1 MKLALS
7 YTDVINGKFTL
18 GSINLM
24 MVFQVNCPGCF
35 IHGFPLLKELQAHYN
50 NKLSCFA
57 LATVFEDFHLNT
69 EEHVRL
75 LVNTGGLIGETLRS
89 QEAVHLNWD
98 SSTLSVPVLIDEF
111 VNQSELNQ
119 SEFVNRIIQNMVDP
133 NITTALEQ
141 ENMRATLK
149 NYFSQLPK
157 CGKTFAENL
166 MRGTPSF
173 FLFTDSMDI
182 LVQWF
187 GHADSSAIKNNLDI
201 FINKKMG
208 KSPFDLK
215 HQNENIDSRIIAA
228 MERIS
233 QAFRVLLWNE
243 SKELSLSPIQI
254 QILIFLMFH
263 SEAKRKVSYLA
274 EEFNMTKATISD
286 SIKVLEQKKFIRKE
300 YEPHDTRSYIIYLT
314 TKGLEIAKRTASFT
328 NQIQEPIARLL
339 AEDKENLLISL
350 MSIIQHLNKTGVI
363 TIQRMCK
370 TCVHFSPGSGKT
382 QHFCNLLN
390 QKLLDRDLRID
401 CPEHAFI
408 VK

>member
-1 MKLALS
+1 
-7 YTDVINGKFTL
+7 
-18 GSINLM
+18 
-24 MVFQVNCPGCF
+24 
-35 IHGFPLLKELQAHYN
+35 
-50 NKLSCFA
+50 
-57 LATVFEDFHLNT
+57 
-69 EEHVRL
+69 
-75 LVNTGGLIGETLRS
+75 
-89 QEAVHLNWD
+89 
-98 SSTLSVPVLIDEF
+98 
-111 VNQSELNQ
+111 
-119 SEFVNRIIQNMVDP
+119 
-133 NITTALEQ
+133 
-141 ENMRATLK
+141 
-149 NYFSQLPK
+149 
-157 CGKTFAENL
+157 
-166 MRGTPSF
+166 
-173 FLFTDSMDI
+173 
-182 LVQWF
+182 
-187 GHADSSAIKNNLDI
+187 
-201 FINKKMG
+201 MG

-263 SEAKRKVSYLA
+263 SEEKRKVSYLA

-314 TKGLEIAKRTASFT
+314 TAGLEIAKRTASFT

-390 QKLLDRDLRID
+390 QKLLDTDLRID
-401 CPEHAFI
+401 CPEHLLLTN
-408 VK
+408 